1 MQISTLET
9 TVTEGISRITN
20 AEPRSRK
27 NLPGTIVDMSGRGVP
42 KYQLYSAALLA
53 ILCLLVGGACLL
65 PGESSHLGDTAAPVS
80 LYDTVEA
87 HHWELVQHGV
97 AATRFRHGLVGEPVW
112 LPHALSVISLGGA
125 ALLIVLMAR
134 RGAVISRGPEN
145 FGRQRLLHLRINRR

>member
-1 MQISTLET
+1 
-9 TVTEGISRITN
+9 
-20 AEPRSRK
+20 
-27 NLPGTIVDMSGRGVP
+27 MSGRGVP
-42 KYQLYSAALLA
+42 RYQLYSAAVLA

-65 PGESSHLGDTAAPVS
+65 PGESSHLADATAPVS

-97 AATRFRHGLVGEPVW
+97 AATRLRLGLVGEPVW
-112 LPHALSVISLGGA
+112 LPHAVSIISLGGA
-125 ALLIVLMAR
+125 ALLIVLMSR